1 MPKKFPLQM
10 LLDLAQTH
18 VDGAARN
25 LHQLRQRWSAAED
38 KLQQLLGYEAEYRAR
53 LQNSTSGG
61 MSIGV
66 FRDYQQFLGKLEVAI
81 RQQREEVDAS
91 KRLWEEGQR
100 EWQKQK
106 RKLNAYDT
114 LSERHRHAQV
124 KVEARTEQ
132 RQQDDF
138 AIRRF
143 TSGEKPDEPH

>member
-25 LHQLRQRWSAAED
+25 LHQLKQRWSAAEE
-38 KLQQLLGYEAEYRAR
+38 KLQHLLGYEAEYRAR
-53 LQNSTSGG
+53 LQNSTRGG
-61 MSIGV
+61 VSISV
-66 FRDYQQFLGKLEVAI
+66 FRDYRQFLGKLEVAI

-106 RKLNAYDT
+106 RKLSAYDT
-114 LSERHRHAQV
+114 LSERHRQAQV
-124 KVEARTEQ
+124 RIETRTEQ

-138 AIRRF
+138 ALKHF
-143 TSGEKPDEPH
+143 TSGDLPDESH